1 MTVFGATVAIFANKH
16 VLLTKRDDWAVW
28 CLPGG
33 GLEVGESFAQAA
45 IREAFEETG
54 LHIQIDWL
62 DWRIFAS
69 ALEWQKVGRM
79 KDEG

>member
-1 MTVFGATVAIFANKH
+1 MPVFGATVAIFANKH

-33 GLEVGESFAQAA
+33 GLEVGELFAQAA

-54 LHIQIDWL
+54 LHIQLTGLIGVYSRPHWNG
-62 DWRIFAS
+62 
-69 ALEWQKVGRM
+69 K
-79 KDEG
+79 K